1 MEERA
6 AQNGFIRHKTRV
18 FWIIVCAGM
27 TLLALWAS
35 RSCAGGRQG
44 STTFKNSMQALA
56 TNPTEFVRSRI
67 TGGVGALLSRDTNSA
82 DLPVIRE
89 IIVGSP
95 GDKAGLRMG
104 DVITQINGATTT
116 GQNLTAVVEAIRGF
130 SMGSVAITVLRGET
144 NRTRL
149 DFVIRRDSMNTLL
162 QPTNSYH

>member
-1 MEERA
+1 
-6 AQNGFIRHKTRV
+6 
-18 FWIIVCAGM
+18 
-27 TLLALWAS
+27 
-35 RSCAGGRQG
+35 
-44 STTFKNSMQALA
+44 
-56 TNPTEFVRSRI
+56 
-67 TGGVGALLSRDTNSA
+67 LSRDTNSA

-95 GDKAGLRMG
+95 GDKAGLRKG